1 MMSAMRKATIPLLM
15 AICSAVPNLGAQ
27 DRPSISIR
35 DKGPDTVAPASAVE
49 WDPLKAQKDIEVGSY
64 YLRRGSYDAALE
76 RFQEAAKL
84 HPGLALPHLKLGE
97 TYEKKKDLPMAVA
110 SYRKYL
116 DLYKSAPDGSSV
128 RKRIE
133 QLEKQ
138 IARDSDAH
146 ETHK

>member
-1 MMSAMRKATIPLLM
+1 MMSAMRKARILLLL
-15 AICSAVPNLGAQ
+15 ATCAAVPNLGAQ

-35 DKGPDTVAPASAVE
+35 DKEQSTVSPASTVE
-49 WDPLKAQKDIEVGSY
+49 WDPLKANKDIEIGTF

-84 HPGLALPHLKLGE
+84 HAGLALPYLKLGE

-116 DLYKSAPDGSSV
+116 ELYKAAPDGNSV
-128 RKRIE
+128 RKHIE

-138 IARDSDAH
+138 IARDAH
-146 ETHK
+146 AAQN